1 MTHRL
6 IIPGCAAVL
15 LSAGGCGSGGTDDP
29 GSMNDSTA
37 HRHTNRLIHESSP
50 YLLQHAHNPVDWY
63 PWGQEAFDSAR
74 AQNKLVLISVGYSS
88 CHWCHVMERESFEND
103 SIAELM
109 NERFIC
115 IKVDREERPDV
126 DQVYMGAVQL
136 MTGRGGWP
144 LNCFALP
151 DGRPVYGG
159 TYFAPTQWRQLL
171 QDLGTTWA
179 QEPERVRSYADRL
192 QQGIAELDLVV
203 LNEDPAPFTRK
214 ELDRFVEVWEK
225 QFDHEH
231 GGTDRA
237 PKFPMPNN
245 HLFLLQQ
252 AWLTDDPAL
261 KAHVKLTLDR
271 MARGGLFDQVGG
283 GFARYSTD
291 VLWKVPH
298 FEKMLY
304 DNAQLV
310 SLYSQAWK
318 AYGDPEHRRVVERTL
333 AFLERE
339 MRSSEG
345 AFSSALD
352 ADSEGEEGRF
362 YVWTEEELRTA
373 LGADHE
379 LAVKLYAVGG
389 DGLWEHGRNILLRP
403 VDDSTFAQRHGM
415 EPAALRT
422 RIDAINARLLEARE
436 RRERPGLD
444 DKALVSWNALT
455 VQAYADA
462 YEAFGTPAYLE
473 QAKRTMA
480 LLLGQCRRP
489 DGGLWHSYKNG
500 KATINGY
507 LEDYCFTIE
516 ALLALYGVTFD
527 EAHVREAEKLAE
539 YAIAHFHDSTSAMFH
554 FTSDL
559 DPPLVARRKEVNDNV
574 IPASNSSMA
583 KGLFLLG
590 HLLDRPRYLVL
601 SEQMLQN
608 VKGQMDSYPGGYSNW
623 ALLMQAH
630 VFPFH
635 EIAITGPEAGALR
648 LGFGRHYVPNAVFLG
663 TTGASALPL
672 LEGKLLPGASTIYV
686 CQNKTCRMPVG
697 TVEEALRQLR

>member
-1 MTHRL
+1 
-6 IIPGCAAVL
+6 
-15 LSAGGCGSGGTDDP
+15 
-29 GSMNDSTA
+29 MNDSTA

-345 AFSSALD
+345 AFFSALD

-415 EPAALRT
+415 DPAALRT
-422 RIDAINARLLEARE
+422 RIDAINARLLEARA

>member
-6 IIPGCAAVL
+6 LLPGCAALL
-15 LSAGGCGSGGTDDP
+15 LSAGGCGGGGTDDP

-37 HRHTNRLIHESSP
+37 HRHTNRLVHESSP

-159 TYFAPTQWRQLL
+159 TYFAPAQWRQLL

-179 QEPERVRSYADRL
+179 QEPDRVRSYADRL

-203 LNEDPAPFTRK
+203 LNEDPAPFSRK
-214 ELDRFVEVWEK
+214 ELDRFVDAWEK
-225 QFDHEH
+225 QFDNEH
-231 GGTDRA
+231 GGPDRA

-245 HLFLLQQ
+245 YLFLLQQ
-252 AWLTDDPAL
+252 AWLTNDPAL

-339 MRSSEG
+339 MRSPEG
-345 AFSSALD
+345 AYFSALD

-362 YVWTEEELRTA
+362 YVWTEEELRTV
-373 LGADHE
+373 LGTDHE
-379 LAVKLYAVGG
+379 LAMKLYAVGG
-389 DGLWEHGRNILLRP
+389 EGLWEHGRNILLRP
-403 VDDSTFAQRHGM
+403 VDDSTFAQRNGM
-415 EPAALRT
+415 DPAALRT
-422 RIDAINARLLEARE
+422 RIDAINTKLLEARAG
-436 RRERPGLD
+436 RERPGLD

-462 YEAFGTPAYLE
+462 YEALGTPAYLE

-480 LLLGQCRRP
+480 LLLGRCRRP

-590 HLLDRPRYLVL
+590 HLLDRPRYLAL

-635 EIAITGPEAGALR
+635 EIAITGPDAQALR

-663 TTGASALPL
+663 GPAASTLPL

-697 TVEEALRQLR
+697 TVDEALRQLR

>member
-1 MTHRL
+1 
-6 IIPGCAAVL
+6 
-15 LSAGGCGSGGTDDP
+15 
-29 GSMNDSTA
+29 MNDSTA

-345 AFSSALD
+345 AFFSALD

-415 EPAALRT
+415 DPAALRT
-422 RIDAINARLLEARE
+422 RIDAINARLLEARA

-462 YEAFGTPAYLE
+462 YEALGTPAYLE

-590 HLLDRPRYLVL
+590 HLLDRPRYLAL

-672 LEGKLLPGASTIYV
+672 LEGKLLPGTSTIYV